1 MGFSFSTLIPL
12 ISASRT
18 IAIAYIMLPKL
29 DENSTQTI
37 KDDEEL
43 HVFIFDDQ
51 ETTIQKC
58 LKIYSSR
65 TRINKEYWLFDTTNV
80 TGQVF

>member
-1 MGFSFSTLIPL
+1 
-12 ISASRT
+12 
-18 IAIAYIMLPKL
+18 MLPKL
-29 DENSTQTI
+29 DENSTHTI

-43 HVFIFDDQ
+43 HVFILDDQ

-58 LKIYSSR
+58 LKIYGSR

-80 TGQVF
+80 AGQVFSKKMKITPQIHIRKFEEQTA